1 MCLPSL
7 TAHSR
12 EDGGHPIKEKSLSK
26 SCIWHKLM
34 PLLVL
39 PVARHRR
46 RRPEELGRKKNVQ
59 AEQEIASP
67 HPCPRS
73 PEG

>member
-1 MCLPSL
+1 
-7 TAHSR
+7 
-12 EDGGHPIKEKSLSK
+12 
-26 SCIWHKLM
+26 M